1 MIVTA
6 AGHMEV
12 QIVVVTM
19 GATVGVNAVL
29 LVQLLVQRLVLHQF
43 QVVLLLS
50 IAPIQQLISR
60 RKLRVVLK
68 AMLSGLTMAGKSLVS
83 VVSARRRLLISPVA
97 VPSGILI

>member
-19 GATVGVNAVL
+19 GAIVGVNAVL

-50 IAPIQQLISR
+50 IAQIQQLISR